1 MEYEMEMESLHIGF
15 ESESPPSGTECGA
28 ARKSGIYQAQR
39 PARPSEG
46 GGVSARNDARATFIG
61 LSNALR
67 AAAKREAC
75 RDLVCD
81 NKMMMILHKISSL

>member
-39 PARPSEG
+39 PAQK
-46 GGVSARNDARATFIG
+46 
-61 LSNALR
+61 
-67 AAAKREAC
+67 AAACQLAMMQEPLLSGYQVHCGLLQNEKRVGTLSVTT
-75 RDLVCD
+75 R
-81 NKMMMILHKISSL
+81 